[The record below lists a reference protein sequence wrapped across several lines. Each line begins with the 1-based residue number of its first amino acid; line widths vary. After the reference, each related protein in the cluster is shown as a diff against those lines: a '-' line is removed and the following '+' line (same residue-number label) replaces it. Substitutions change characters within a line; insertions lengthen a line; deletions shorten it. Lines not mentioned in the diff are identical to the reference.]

1 MAVRFGEYTT
11 ATGEAYSYHL
21 SYERAPGGIKWRAI
35 VRDTRGALVTVPKGI
50 LAAPPQDETSDERL
64 RREVARAI
72 DLALHADD
80 R

>member
-11 ATGEAYSYHL
+11 ATGEPYSYHL
-21 SYERAPGGIKWRAI
+21 TYERAPRGIKWRAI
-35 VRDTRGALVTVPKGI
+35 VRDTRGALVAVPKGI
-50 LAAPPQDETSDERL
+50 LAAAPQDETIDERL

-72 DLALHADD
+72 DLALDASD